1 MNVLCYNISKY
12 EQYFSEDTAG
22 KSEEVFVWVN

>member
-12 EQYFSEDTAG
+12 EQYFPGNTAG